1 MHDGILHP
9 VAFWSRKCLP
19 VECNYDIH
27 DREMLAIIE
36 SMKHWRHYLEGAKY
50 PIQVF
55 SDHKNLETFMT
66 TKILNR
72 RQARWAEFL
81 ANYDF
86 VLVHIQ
92 GTKNPADGPS
102 RRPDYMENVEIPTGT
117 LIPRS
122 ALRKLQPHELQPS
135 IDTASLLKAYWNSI
149 EVNTNTT
156 PEASLRSHFIS
167 ALERIL

>member
-1 MHDGILHP
+1 
-9 VAFWSRKCLP
+9 
-19 VECNYDIH
+19 
-27 DREMLAIIE
+27 MLAIIE

-50 PIQVF
+50 PVQIHT
-55 SDHKNLETFMT
+55 DHKNLEVFMT

-86 VLVHIQ
+86 VLTHIK

-102 RRPDYMENVEIPTGT
+102 RRPDYMENVEPPTGA

-122 ALRKLQPHELQPS
+122 ALRMLQPQVSSNPAIVSL
-135 IDTASLLKAYWNSI
+135 ASETHASPLEIHWSHIGVHA
-149 EVNTNTT
+149 NTT
-156 PEASLRSHFIS
+156 PEDSLRSRFIT
-167 ALERIL
+167 ALEKDPLATEYRDNSPKP